1 MRWMGTGSVLT
12 GRVLM
17 LSLRGGTRGALSS
30 KPEGTTFSLGYGGG
44 IWRGNQNK
52 LVHLYT
58 KHKLHNYQ

>member
-30 KPEGTTFSLGYGGG
+30 KPEGTTFSLG
-44 IWRGNQNK
+44 
-52 LVHLYT
+52 
-58 KHKLHNYQ
+58 